1 MTAVGAMTLASCTSD
16 DLVQNT
22 EIAKNQGQIGFNMKV
37 TNTTRAEKAQEAGH
51 YEFGVFAMKGA
62 KELGT
67 NSTVMNNYLVAW
79 TDGSNGL
86 YKDLKSGATTWG
98 DAASAAD
105 GQSQWFY
112 EGLSSSNKTAYTT
125 PKNTQI
131 LKYWDKSNDKHY
143 FYAYTPYSTSGVSY
157 TKADES
163 LTFTSLSSF
172 YTDPETNGTNKY
184 QPTNAVKT
192 AANALT
198 ATYNQEMV
206 NYNEGLYDYAE
217 ITKADYE
224 KDVPFTF
231 NHINAQ
237 IKLKFYEDIP
247 GYSVKLTD
255 MVPTGT
261 TGLTAQ
267 NGIVLTPAKETQAT
281 AFQQAAATDLPKYLE
296 SGTVVVK
303 NLSEATPPIAVT
315 GDGVNN
321 LLYFQEAAD
330 AKIGTSSTAAS
341 LCPTT
346 LYVLPNHDGSSY
358 IDDNVSKETGYTLH
372 VSYQLIPEDGSAN
385 TQVYDARVWIPADKC
400 QWQAGK
406 CYTYIFKIT
415 ANSNGTSDPKK
426 PDPAKE
432 TEYWVDPEDPRVP
445 EDPDLQPIV
454 FDGVVVD
461 DYTGA
466 TTPEGTITENS
477 MCNAL
482 SNAFKNITSPSG
494 KLTWDLNDN
503 EASITGIIYDINSP
517 NTDKLKEDLG
527 TIFNNLN
534 TTSGTVTKI
543 IVGTTVY
550 ELNSG
555 SWTSSS
561 STELVAD
568 LLDAIV
574 DKFDNGDDYTSPTIT
589 LSDGNKYYSF
599 KLSAT
604 ANSLG
609 NALSSACKDL
619 TPATDATL
627 TCDLYNNAITLDG
640 VNPSDDDFVTNLT
653 SDLTAIFGDLDITTK
668 ITVGTVE
675 YTYDDTEGTW
685 MNGTDK
691 LEDVLAAAAKTA
703 FDGSSTYA
711 SEDITLSKDGMD
723 YIFVLKVED

>member
-1 MTAVGAMTLASCTSD
+1 MTAIGAMVFASCTSD

-22 EIAKNQGQIGFNMKV
+22 GITKNQGQIGFNMKV
-37 TNTTRAEKAQEAGH
+37 GNTTRATSKLNLSH

-79 TDGSNGL
+79 TDGSSGL
-86 YKDLKSGATTWG
+86 YNGLKSGATTWG

-112 EGLSSSNKTAYTT
+112 EGLSSSNKTIYTT
-125 PKNTQI
+125 PANTQI

-143 FYAYTPYSTSGVSY
+143 FYAYTPYSTGVSY

-184 QPTNAVKT
+184 QPTNAVQS

-217 ITKADYE
+217 IAKADYE

-237 IKLKFYEDIP
+237 IKLKFYEEIP

-267 NGIVLTPAKETQAT
+267 NGIVLTPATKAQAT
-281 AFQQAAATDLPKYLE
+281 ASQQAAATDLPKYLE
-296 SGTVVVK
+296 DGKVVVK
-303 NLSEATPPIAVT
+303 SLSAGTSPIAVT
-315 GDGVNN
+315 GPGVNN

-330 AKIGTSSTAAS
+330 AKIGTSNGAAS
-341 LCPTT
+341 ICPTT
-346 LYVLPNHDGSSY
+346 LYVLPNYNGSSY
-358 IDDNVSKETGYTLH
+358 IDGNVSNETGYTLH
-372 VSYQLIPEDGSAN
+372 VSYLLIPEDGSAN

-426 PDPAKE
+426 PDPARD
-432 TEYWVDPEDPRVP
+432 TEYWVDPNDPRVP

-454 FDGVVVD
+454 FDGVVVE
-461 DYTGA
+461 DYVGE
-466 TTPEGTITENS
+466 TPAKGIITENS

-482 SNAFKNITSPSG
+482 SKAFKSITSPSG
-494 KLTWDLNDN
+494 KLAWDLNDN
-503 EASITGIIYDINSP
+503 VASITGIIYDVNVP
-517 NTDKLKEDLG
+517 NTDKLKADLEA
-527 TIFNNLN
+527 IFNNL
-534 TTSGTVTKI
+534 TTPGTVTKI
-543 IVGTTVY
+543 TVGTTVY
-550 ELNSG
+550 ELSSG
-555 SWTSSS
+555 SWMSGSN
-561 STELVAD
+561 ELVAD
-568 LLDAIV
+568 LLTAIQTEFDA
-574 DKFDNGDDYTSPTIT
+574 DADYTSPAIT

-609 NALSSACKDL
+609 NALSKACKDL
-619 TPATDATL
+619 ATATPAAAATL
-627 TCDLYNNAITLDG
+627 DCDLYSNAITLDG
-640 VNPSDDDFVTNLT
+640 VNPLDGYFVTNLT
-653 SDLTAIFGDLDITTK
+653 SDLTAIFGDLDTTTK
-668 ITVGTVE
+668 ITVGTLE
-675 YTYDDTEGTW
+675 YTYDSTEGTW

-691 LEDVLAAAAKTA
+691 LEDVLAAAAKAA
-703 FDGSSTYA
+703 FEGGSTYA
-711 SEDITLSKDGMD
+711 SENITLSKGDMD